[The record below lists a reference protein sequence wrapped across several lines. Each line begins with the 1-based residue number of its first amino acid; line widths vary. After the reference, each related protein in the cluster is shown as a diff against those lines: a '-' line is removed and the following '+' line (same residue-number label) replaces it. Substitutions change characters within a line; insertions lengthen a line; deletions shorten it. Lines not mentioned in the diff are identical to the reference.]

1 MLKLTA
7 LVLLLTISSYF
18 CEHVEITPTIV
29 GGRNATLG
37 QFPYMVSL
45 RGKVSGR
52 LVNIFLRTRSTIC
65 RICFIQGCSY
75 KFFDDRREGPT
86 TSGVWIF
93 VHSNFNLEGSFLHWI
108 CIDYTLAFVYSVMP

>member
-45 RGKVSGR
+45 QGKATPGR
-52 LVNIFLRTRSTIC
+52 SVLGLETKFLFPR
-65 RICFIQGCSY
+65 QMV
-75 KFFDDRREGPT
+75 EE
-86 TSGVWIF
+86 V
-93 VHSNFNLEGSFLHWI
+93 
-108 CIDYTLAFVYSVMP
+108 